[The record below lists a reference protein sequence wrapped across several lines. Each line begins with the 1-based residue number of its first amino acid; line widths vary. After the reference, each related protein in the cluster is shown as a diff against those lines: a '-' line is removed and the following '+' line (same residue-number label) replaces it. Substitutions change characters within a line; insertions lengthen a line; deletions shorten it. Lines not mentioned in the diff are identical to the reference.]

1 MLPHY
6 GGVLHLVLEWGV
18 TEPILAQRLMFSLT
32 VSERLARDTGDKS
45 MAITPLMWA
54 KKGLP
59 VMLLTLVIC
68 TIVMYLFFPYYSQP
82 I

>member
-1 MLPHY
+1 MWFY
-6 GGVLHLVLEWGV
+6 D
-18 TEPILAQRLMFSLT
+18 
-32 VSERLARDTGDKS
+32 SERLARDTGDKS

-68 TIVMYLFFPYYSQP
+68 TIIMYLFFPYYAQP
-82 I
+82 LK

>member
-1 MLPHY
+1 M
-6 GGVLHLVLEWGV
+6 
-18 TEPILAQRLMFSLT
+18 T

-68 TIVMYLFFPYYSQP
+68 TIIMWLFFDYYSLP
-82 I
+82 LE